1 MDFNDPRF
9 NHTSRQGKI
18 SVSYGLLTE
27 VLGQPVDQPNP
38 DTMAEWRAILDG
50 VPVTIYDR
58 RLTETDWPLLSN
70 ADWRVGGHGPEAL
83 SAIKAMIEKKQSSQ
97 ETTESSQET
106 TESSQEAYDYCMN
119 GCNDLCKKDLYEL
132 QDGIHGGS
140 RWYCADCAGRHG
152 TSDAFL
158 RQDEEEPSPEPT
170 A

>member
-1 MDFNDPRF
+1 MPQEEGIPVEGTIF
-9 NHTSRQGKI
+9 SL
-18 SVSYGLLTE
+18 YGTYSHL
-27 VLGQPVDQPNP
+27 
-38 DTMAEWRAILDG
+38 
-50 VPVTIYDR
+50 
-58 RLTETDWPLLSN
+58 
-70 ADWRVGGHGPEAL
+70 
-83 SAIKAMIEKKQSSQ
+83 
-97 ETTESSQET
+97 
-106 TESSQEAYDYCMN
+106 AYGYCMN